1 MVEKAEF
8 NVGDVVRMKKPHPCG
23 SSNWEITR
31 TGMDFGLRCS
41 GCGHHVMIPRTKFVK
56 AVREVLPKENLP
68 KEEK

>member
-1 MVEKAEF
+1 MIANVDFK
-8 NVGDVVRMKKPHPCG
+8 VGDVVRMKKPHPCG

-31 TGMDFGLRCS
+31 CC

-56 AVREVLPKENLP
+56 AVREVMP